1 MKDSS
6 AKEISIGCQMSRC
19 VNVFTIL
26 EEEIKDLTEKLT
38 KRVIAKLHLK
48 KTMKLK
54 EPTIYSLNKFL
65 KKWNT

>member
-1 MKDSS
+1 
-6 AKEISIGCQMSRC
+6 MSRC